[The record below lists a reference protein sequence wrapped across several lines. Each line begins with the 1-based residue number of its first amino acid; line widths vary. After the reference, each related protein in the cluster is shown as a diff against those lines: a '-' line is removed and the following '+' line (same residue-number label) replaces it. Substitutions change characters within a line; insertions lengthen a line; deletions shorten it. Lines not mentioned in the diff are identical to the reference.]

1 MSSSEEDEL
10 DLSKAKGGGGRFA
23 GGRVQSVLLG
33 KKPPSSTPQG
43 APTTAPPSTLA
54 AGCKG
59 GALATPAR
67 GVTPREHAAVRGV
80 DHDDHAGRPEPQRP
94 VGDLVWSARRSGS
107 CSRRECTRDPEKK
120 ARLTRRPARPRP
132 GPRRHARARQRGP
145 WTLTLPAR
153 RLGCTAT
160 GGVARARRP
169 QQPTPSSRS
178 AAAAADDSEDEDDE
192 GAPWTARKA
201 RAGPPA
207 SALAAGGGT
216 AAKDDKRGEGDENFE
231 PAFTIRTPENWG
243 SASPGLNIQ
252 ANTSELVKAH
262 EAAIEARR
270 REIERAQGQLD
281 EAMHQLE
288 LARQHEERVLE
299 EKIAIFRQ

>member
-1 MSSSEEDEL
+1 MHEDSGQEKE
-10 DLSKAKGGGGRFA
+10 KARRADPRTG
-23 GGRVQSVLLG
+23 S
-33 KKPPSSTPQG
+33 PPSR
-43 APTTAPPSTLA
+43 PP
-54 AGCKG
+54 
-59 GALATPAR
+59 P
-67 GVTPREHAAVRGV
+67 PRTCTS
-80 DHDDHAGRPEPQRP
+80 GRL
-94 VGDLVWSARRSGS
+94 DVW
-107 CSRRECTRDPEKK
+107 T
-120 ARLTRRPARPRP
+120 
-132 GPRRHARARQRGP
+132 
-145 WTLTLPAR
+145 WTLPAR

-160 GGVARARRP
+160 GGAARARRP
-169 QQPTPSSRS
+169 HAPPQQPTPGSRS

-207 SALAAGGGT
+207 SASAAGGGT